1 MREERVHSRTCV
13 SIDPSHHHRNR
24 VANVSRHIL
33 SKTGQTK
40 RALYLII
47 KKLSDVSFAISFA
60 KEQDDPDLWNDLLE
74 YSMDKP
80 HFIRG
85 LLEEV
90 GTAIDP
96 IKLVRRIPEGL
107 EIEGLRDGIGR
118 MVREYEIQYS
128 ISEGVARVLRGEVAA
143 GMDTLRSGQK
153 RGVKFEV
160 IPSGGQS
167 HRQKTKHHHAKGQI
181 DIETKGIDP
190 ATAAKFIAKADKT
203 QTAVS
208 STTNAL
214 DPSPTPAQA
223 PEGDA
228 PPGHCVGCH
237 RPFSLPTAEEES
249 AIVEGATP
257 TPPPSRDT
265 LVGFACGHVFHLS
278 CLLPKTS
285 ASASVA
291 AGLQQQL
298 ASDAQ
303 ESGGRWT
310 RSVGAKVAHAHV
322 IKKAVGRGCVVCR
335 EREVVAE

>member
-1 MREERVHSRTCV
+1 MLTYY
-13 SIDPSHHHRNR
+13 
-24 VANVSRHIL
+24 RHIL

-47 KKLSDVSFAISFA
+47 EKLSDVSFAISFA

-118 MVREYEIQYS
+118 MVREYEIQHS

-143 GMDTLRSGQK
+143 GMDTLRAGQK
-153 RGVKFEV
+153 RGVKFE
-160 IPSGGQS
+160 ISREKK
-167 HRQKTKHHHAKGQI
+167 HRHSKAQV
-181 DIETKGIDP
+181 DIEPKGIDP
-190 ATAAKFIAKADKT
+190 VTAAKATAKADNKT
-203 QTAVS
+203 TAVS
-208 STTNAL
+208 SMTNAPNL
-214 DPSPTPAQA
+214 DPPPIEA
-223 PEGDA
+223 PEGAA

-237 RPFSLPTAEEES
+237 RPFTLPTTEEEE
-249 AIVEGATP
+249 ATIEGGILP
-257 TPPPSRDT
+257 LSRDT
-265 LVGFACGHVFHLS
+265 LVGFACGHIFHLR

-298 ASDAQ
+298 ATDAQ
-303 ESGGRWT
+303 ESEGRWT

-322 IKKAVGRGCVVCR
+322 IKSAVGRGCVVCR
-335 EREVVAE
+335 EKEVVGDE

>member
-1 MREERVHSRTCV
+1 MGLLK
-13 SIDPSHHHRNR
+13 HR
-24 VANVSRHIL
+24 RHIL

-47 KKLSDVSFAISFA
+47 EKLSDVSFAISFA
-60 KEQDDPDLWNDLLE
+60 KEQDDSDLWNDLLE

-85 LLEEV
+85 LLAEV

-118 MVREYEIQYS
+118 MVREYEIQHS

-143 GMDTLRSGQK
+143 GMDTLRAGQK
-153 RGVKFEV
+153 RGVKFE
-160 IPSGGQS
+160 ISPCDDTPPRAKHDHNHGT
-167 HRQKTKHHHAKGQI
+167 TKKI
-181 DIETKGIDP
+181 DIEPKGIPHSHNARASDN
-190 ATAAKFIAKADKT
+190 AT
-203 QTAVS
+203 TALT
-208 STTNAL
+208 STTSAPNL
-214 DPSPTPAQA
+214 DPPPDPSPT
-223 PEGDA
+223 GTA
-228 PPGHCVGCH
+228 PPGHCTACH
-237 RPFSLPTAEEES
+237 RPFMLPTPEES
-249 AIVEGATP
+249 ESDATNSP
-257 TPPPSRDT
+257 LPLSRDT

-291 AGLQQQL
+291 ATLLREVAG
-298 ASDAQ
+298 
-303 ESGGRWT
+303 EEGTGWV

-322 IKKAVGRGCVVCR
+322 VKRAVGRGCVVCR
-335 EREVVAE
+335 EVEGVVGGEV

>member
-1 MREERVHSRTCV
+1 MLLYMLDADH
-13 SIDPSHHHRNR
+13 I
-24 VANVSRHIL
+24 RHIL

-47 KKLSDVSFAISFA
+47 EKLSDVSFAINFA

-128 ISEGVARVLRGEVAA
+128 ISEGVARVLRGEVAV
-143 GMDTLRSGQK
+143 GMDTLRAGQK

-160 IPSGGQS
+160 EPCDDSP
-167 HRQKTKHHHAKGQI
+167 HHEKHDHGNGRKVDVEPQ
-181 DIETKGIDP
+181 GIDP
-190 ATAAKFIAKADKT
+190 PLAAKVTAEADNKT
-203 QTAVS
+203 TAMS
-208 STTNAL
+208 STTNAPHL
-214 DPSPTPAQA
+214 DPPTAVPAD
-223 PEGDA
+223 PHVDA
-228 PPGHCVGCH
+228 PPGHCTGCY
-237 RPFSLPTAEEES
+237 RPFTLPTPEEEDAVDS
-249 AIVEGATP
+249 P
-257 TPPPSRDT
+257 LPLSRDT
-265 LVGFACGHVFHLS
+265 LVGFACGHIFHLS

-291 AGLQQQL
+291 ASLQQNPE
-298 ASDAQ
+298 ATP
-303 ESGGRWT
+303 GRWT
-310 RSVGAKVAHAHV
+310 RSVGAKVTRAHL
-322 IKKAVGRGCVVCR
+322 IKNAVGKGCVVCR
-335 EREVVAE
+335 EREVVGDE